1 MKCNELEFD
10 LQSDFASLSTDVL
23 NCKLQSVYTCFLQ
36 MVKRLEKARKK
47 AETLTDSVD
56 ISDKA
61 KMKQIKE

>member
-1 MKCNELEFD
+1 MILLLFYKIM
-10 LQSDFASLSTDVL
+10 
-23 NCKLQSVYTCFLQ
+23 FLIVKHLCVNLFFFQ

-47 AETLTDSVD
+47 AETVTDSVD